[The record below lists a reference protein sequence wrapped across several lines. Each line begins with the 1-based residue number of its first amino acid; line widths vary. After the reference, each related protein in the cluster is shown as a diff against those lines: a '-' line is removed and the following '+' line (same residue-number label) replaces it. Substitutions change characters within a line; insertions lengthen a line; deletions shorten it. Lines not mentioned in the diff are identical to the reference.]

1 MQSGDQVEI
10 LTSRSQHVQPEWI
23 QYANTAKAKGKI
35 RALLRRDEREKRA
48 VGEDILRKFLQE
60 KDMEINSAVIDKLC
74 RFHDIPTRDGLYLA
88 LGEKSITLNDSDADF
103 IQDRRRKQP
112 SWRKFIPFIS
122 SKPKTA
128 ENSDIKKVFIEGI
141 DRKKTFI
148 INEDSIKHCKIAEC
162 CHPIPGDDALGYID
176 PSNEFLIHNCL

>member
-1 MQSGDQVEI
+1 MPAGATALDFAFSIHSFLGSHCIGAKVNHKLVPLSHKLQSGDQVEI

-74 RFHDIPTRDGLYLA
+74 RFHEIPTRDGLIWHS
-88 LGEKSITLNDSDADF
+88 EKKASHSM
-103 IQDRRRKQP
+103 
-112 SWRKFIPFIS
+112 IPMPIS
-122 SKPKTA
+122 YKTA
-128 ENSDIKKVFIEGI
+128 GASSLRGANSYL
-141 DRKKTFI
+141 
-148 INEDSIKHCKIAEC
+148 S
-162 CHPIPGDDALGYID
+162 
-176 PSNEFLIHNCL
+176 